1 MIITIDTAKD
11 SHQDIKKLI
20 KFLEHHV
27 GDSTIYNNI
36 ENNDI
41 PSPSSGMFD
50 MFGDNSLNSSE
61 NILSNADSLL
71 GEDDDLQEEE
81 EPEER
86 INILPY

>member
-27 GDSTIYNNI
+27 GDSSTYNNI

-41 PSPSSGMFD
+41 PSPSAGMFD
-50 MFGDNSLNSSE
+50 MFGDNPSTSSE
-61 NILSNADSLL
+61 SILSDADSLL

-81 EPEER
+81 AEEQ
-86 INILPY
+86 ISILPY